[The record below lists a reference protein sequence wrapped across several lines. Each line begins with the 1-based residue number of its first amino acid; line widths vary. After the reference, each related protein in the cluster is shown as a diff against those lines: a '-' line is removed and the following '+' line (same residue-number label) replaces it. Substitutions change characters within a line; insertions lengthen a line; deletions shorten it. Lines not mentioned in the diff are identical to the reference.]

1 MMNRFFNGYR
11 KGDVCYPPKDG
22 RLVKM
27 VVRLFFKCRSG
38 GSHLEDV
45 LTDIFSSLPFPS
57 GTANIPK
64 NAMKN
69 NDFYGA
75 ACSSFP
81 ESATEQ

>member
-1 MMNRFFNGYR
+1 MPDNEIAGSAEIIKSLNVFLNDFI
-11 KGDVCYPPKDG
+11 KECGDQ
-22 RLVKM
+22 
-27 VVRLFFKCRSG
+27 
-38 GSHLEDV
+38 LEDV